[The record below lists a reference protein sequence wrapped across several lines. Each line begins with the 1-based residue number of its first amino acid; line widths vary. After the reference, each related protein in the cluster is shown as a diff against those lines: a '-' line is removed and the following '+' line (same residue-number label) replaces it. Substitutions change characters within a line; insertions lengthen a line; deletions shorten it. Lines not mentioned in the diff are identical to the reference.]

1 MVTSN
6 EEIVMKFAV
15 YQIQLTAAQ
24 RKTVNESGDFD
35 SVPAFAA
42 KTKMSMDFSGNKI
55 GGLASDAF
63 DAGYYTHVANITAED
78 YNDCFEVGNIGPD
91 ENIERLGRMSSLS
104 VGDVIVAEDG
114 TVAVIDPIGFV
125 AFSHNPK
132 IAA

>member
-1 MVTSN
+1 
-6 EEIVMKFAV
+6 MKFAV

-114 TVAVIDPIGFV
+114 TVAVIAPMGFV

-132 IAA
+132 VTA

>member
-1 MVTSN
+1 MTQ
-6 EEIVMKFAV
+6 FAV

-114 TVAVIDPIGFV
+114 TVAVIAPMGFV

-132 IAA
+132 VTA

>member
-1 MVTSN
+1 
-6 EEIVMKFAV
+6 MKFAI
-15 YQIQLTAAQ
+15 YQIQITEAQ
-24 RKTVNESGDFD
+24 IDLIDETGDFAA
-35 SVPAFAA
+35 VPAQKA
-42 KTKMSMDFSGNKI
+42 KMDMTIDFSGHKI

-78 YNDCFEVGNIGPD
+78 YNDCFEVGNIGPE

-114 TVAVIDPIGFV
+114 TVAVIDAVGFV
-125 AFSHNPK
+125 AFSHNPS